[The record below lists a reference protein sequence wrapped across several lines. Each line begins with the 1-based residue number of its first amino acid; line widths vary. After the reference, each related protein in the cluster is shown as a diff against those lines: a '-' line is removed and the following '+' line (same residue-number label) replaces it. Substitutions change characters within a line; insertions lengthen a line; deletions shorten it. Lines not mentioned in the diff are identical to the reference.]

1 MSKII
6 NLDCSFRDGGYYNN
20 WNFDM
25 KNIDLYLNHISK
37 TNIKYIEIGFR
48 LINKKNSGP
57 TAYTSDQ
64 FLKRLDIKKN
74 IKIGIMIN
82 AADFISNDK
91 VIYQKLKK
99 IFPNFNYLS
108 FIRIA
113 FHNKDIKNVA
123 EITNYLSKNNVEI
136 ILNLMQISELRDMQ
150 ILKSLKILNKLKLKA
165 FYIADSFGSLKP
177 SYISNIS
184 KLLNKHCKF
193 DLGFH
198 AHDNLKLAFKNTK
211 MAIKNNFTY
220 IDSTIMGMGR
230 GAGNLKTEEIYKF
243 LNKND
248 KIGIQNLNKIKDK
261 IFKPLK
267 KKYKWGTNIYYNFA
281 AKNSIHPSY
290 VQELLRN
297 KNYLSKDYFKI
308 LKSLLNTDSKSYN
321 QDYLNLHK
329 SFKTNKNI
337 YKPIKNNENFLIIG
351 SSKNV
356 KKYKEKII
364 NFSSSLNF
372 SNIAVNINK
381 VFDNSFIDYRV
392 ACHLSR
398 IKMDYSFYKKF
409 NNKFVI
415 PENNIDK
422 KILATLDKDQIL
434 NFDLIINKK
443 NPENIKVNPNQCI
456 LPNKLVIGYAIAFA
470 IANGAKK
477 IYLAGFE
484 GFGKDNPANDES
496 EHVLQLFI
504 NKYKNVKISSITP
517 TKLNIKYE
525 RII

>member
-6 NLDCSFRDGGYYNN
+6 NLDCSFRDGGYHNN
-20 WNFDM
+20 WIFDQ
-25 KNIDLYLNHISK
+25 KDINLYLHHISK

-64 FLKRLDIKKN
+64 FLEKLNINKD

-82 AADFISNDK
+82 AADFILNNK
-91 VIYQKLKK
+91 VIYQRLKK
-99 IFPNFNYLS
+99 VFPSFNYLS

-113 FHNKDIKNVA
+113 FHNKDVRNVA
-123 EITNYLSKNNVEI
+123 KIAKYLSKNNLEI
-136 ILNLMQISELRDMQ
+136 ILNLMQISELNNQQ
-150 ILKSLKILNKLKLKA
+150 ILKSLKIINKLELKT

-184 KLLNKHCKF
+184 KLLNRHCKF

-198 AHDNLKLAFKNTK
+198 AHDNLKLAFTNTK

-220 IDSTIMGMGR
+220 IDSTMMGMGR

-248 KIGIQNLNKIKDK
+248 KVGIQNLNKIKDK

-321 QDYLNLHK
+321 QDYLNLDK
-329 SFKTNKNI
+329 NFKTNKNI
-337 YKPIKNNENFLIIG
+337 HKSIKDNENFLIVG
-351 SSKNV
+351 SAKNLI
-356 KKYKEKII
+356 KYKDKVI
-364 NFSSSLNF
+364 NFSLSLNLT
-372 SNIAVNINK
+372 NIAVNTNK
-381 VFDNSFIDYRV
+381 VFDNNFIDYRV
-392 ACHLSR
+392 ACHPSR

-415 PENNIDK
+415 PVNNIDK
-422 KILATLDKDQIL
+422 FFFATLNKDQIL
-434 NFDLIINKK
+434 NFDLIVNKK
-443 NPENIKVNPNQCI
+443 NPENIKVNLNQCI

-484 GFGKDNPANDES
+484 GFDNDNPANDES
-496 EHVLQLFI
+496 EHVLQLFN
-504 NKYKNVKISSITP
+504 NKYKKVKISSITP